1 MKKLS
6 KALKTVPGLLCCHEL
21 EHIWQVLMKE
31 NEKFFKPYKK

>member
-21 EHIWQVLMKE
+21 EAYMAGIDE
-31 NEKFFKPYKK
+31 GE